1 MRQRDKYTTAAKAE
15 TDSPIQR
22 TIRWLP
28 ERRSWGM
35 GKTGEGGKRYELP
48 VTISVSHRD
57 GKYSTGNTGGNH
69 ERLSAAM

>member
-15 TDSPIQR
+15 TDSPIQG

-48 VTISVSHRD
+48 VTASVSTAQGIR
-57 GKYSTGNTGGNH
+57 GET
-69 ERLSAAM
+69 